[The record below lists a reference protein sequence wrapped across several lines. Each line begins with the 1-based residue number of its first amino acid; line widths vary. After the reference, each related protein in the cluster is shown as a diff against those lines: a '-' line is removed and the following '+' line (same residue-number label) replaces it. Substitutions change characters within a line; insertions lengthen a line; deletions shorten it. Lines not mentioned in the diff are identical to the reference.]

1 MSNRF
6 VAGGICTYDWWAMAF
21 YHALKDYEN
30 TKGYPNKQSWIASR
44 LLTLR
49 HDLGRE
55 IKHGRQPNSL
65 IIGSWNIRA
74 FDDGVPR
81 LDESYHYIAEVIDHF
96 DVCAIQEVKTD
107 LGPLRRLVKL
117 LGPQW
122 DFLVSDVSTHKGGNN
137 ERMAFVYNTD
147 RVFFRN
153 LIGEIVLGKNSLSSG
168 RQPARS
174 PFFASFQAGW
184 FKFSLCSAHIIF
196 GDDLAVRAEEIRA
209 IADTLVKRAKSE
221 DQVHIFLGDMNIEK
235 KDDEVMKSLKASKL
249 NVPDFGPTNM
259 GGNRWFDQM
268 AFTEKGKA
276 GRKTRLL
283 RHGKFDW
290 RHAVFGP
297 HPKLP
302 APALTPADLANG
314 LGRPTAK
321 AILKHYGTKVK
332 KIRLAH
338 GKKPYADWPKAYKNW
353 TTFEMSDHLPIW
365 MELEIDYSDDYLRR
379 YL

>member
-1 MSNRF
+1 
-6 VAGGICTYDWWAMAF
+6 MAF
-21 YHALKDYEN
+21 YHDLKTYKNDPN
-30 TKGYPNKQSWIASR
+30 YPNKQAWISSR

-49 HDLGRE
+49 HDLHE
-55 IKHGRQPNSL
+55 TITKERQPNSL

-81 LDESYHYIAEVIDHF
+81 MDESYHYIAEIIDHF
-96 DVCAIQEVKTD
+96 DICAIQEVKAD
-107 LGPLRRLVKL
+107 LAPLRRLLYL
-117 LGPQW
+117 LGPNW
-122 DFLVSDVSTHKGGNN
+122 DFFVSDVSTHKGGNN
-137 ERMAFVYNTD
+137 ERMAFVYNKN

-153 LIGEIVLGKNSLSSG
+153 LIGEIVLSQEDLIAG
-168 RQPARS
+168 QQVARS

-184 FKFSLCSAHIIF
+184 FKFSLCSAHIVY
-196 GDDLAVRAEEIRA
+196 GENLGLRAAEIKI

-235 KDDEVMKSLKASKL
+235 VDDEVMQALKDSKL
-249 NVPDFGPTNM
+249 TVPDFGPTNM

-297 HPKLP
+297 HPKND
-302 APALTPADLANG
+302 APELSDQDKANG
-314 LGRPTAK
+314 KDRPSPEM
-321 AILKHYGTKVK
+321 ILKHYKKKVDT
-332 KIRLAH
+332 IRKAYD
-338 GKKPYADWPKAYKNW
+338 KAPYVDWSKSYKNW

-365 MELEIDYSDDYLRR
+365 MELEIDYTGDYLRR

>member
-1 MSNRF
+1 
-6 VAGGICTYDWWAMAF
+6 MAF
-21 YHALKDYEN
+21 YQCLEKYKHAPDYP
-30 TKGYPNKQSWIASR
+30 KKQSWISSR

-49 HDLGRE
+49 HDLYE
-55 IKHGRQPNSL
+55 VIEKDRQPNSL
-65 IIGSWNIRA
+65 VIGSWNIRA

-81 LDESYHYIAEVIDHF
+81 MDESYHYIAEIIDHF
-96 DVCAIQEVKTD
+96 DICAIQEIKSN
-107 LGPLRRLVKL
+107 LKPLRRLKSL
-117 LGPQW
+117 LGPSW
-122 DFLVSDVSTHKGGNN
+122 DFFVSDVSTHKGGNN
-137 ERMAFVYNTD
+137 ERMAFIYNTN

-153 LIGEIVLGKNSLSSG
+153 LIGEIVLPKEDLIAGE
-168 RQPARS
+168 QVARS

-184 FKFSLCSAHIIF
+184 FKFSLCSTHIVY
-196 GDDLAVRAEEIRA
+196 GDDLGSRAAEIEA
-209 IADTLVKRAKSE
+209 IANTLVKRAKTE

-235 KDDEVMKSLKASKL
+235 KNDEVMQALHNSKMT
-249 NVPDFGPTNM
+249 VPDFGPTNLT
-259 GGNRWFDQM
+259 GNKWFDQM

-297 HPKLP
+297 HPKEN
-302 APALTPADLANG
+302 APELTTEDKANG
-314 LGRPTAK
+314 KKRLTAT
-321 AILKHYGTKVK
+321 AILKHYEKIVK
-332 KIRLAH
+332 TIRKKH
-338 GKKPYADWPKAYKNW
+338 GKNPYADWPKSYKNW